1 MAKLI
6 VQDQDHTSLID
17 LRSGESVVIG
27 RSHDCEIPI
36 NSHRASRR
44 HAEFAPV
51 PSGPGHLIR
60 DLDSTNG
67 TLLNGAPFPETA
79 PVADGDIVDVGGC
92 LITYRRDP

>member
-6 VQDQDHTSLID
+6 VQDQDQTSLID
-17 LRSGESVVIG
+17 LRPGESVVIG

-36 NSHRASRR
+36 TAHRASRR
-44 HAEFAPV
+44 HAEFAPA
-51 PSGPGHLIR
+51 SGGPGHLVR

-79 PVADGDIVDVGGC
+79 PLGDGDIVDVGGC